1 MSLFH
6 CPLTFPIFSLLPL
19 GPVLSIGEGGFWEG
33 SARGQVGWFPA
44 DCVEEI
50 PAKATE
56 ERNCKSNHL
65 RLRVGWRWNQDVG
78 HVLFAIMRF
87 CGEGRRLVLKNKAEA
102 KCCGFLRQCNGTWFP
117 HPRSWLYVSLL
128 LYLLASL
135 CLTVS
140 SGNGVQRLALHCPA
154 NSAVI

>member
-102 KCCGFLRQCNGTWFP
+102 KCCGFLRQCNGTWLP
-117 HPRSWLYVSLL
+117 PPQVLAVCVSAPLSTSISVSYCLL
-128 LYLLASL
+128 RQWRTKL
-135 CLTVS
+135 
-140 SGNGVQRLALHCPA
+140 
-154 NSAVI
+154 SATLPC

>member
-65 RLRVGWRWNQDVG
+65 RLHVGWRWNQDVG

-102 KCCGFLRQCNGTWFP
+102 KCCGFLRQCNGTWLP
-117 HPRSWLYVSLL
+117 PPQVLAVCVSAPLSTSISVSYCLL
-128 LYLLASL
+128 GQWRTTL
-135 CLTVS
+135 
-140 SGNGVQRLALHCPA
+140 
-154 NSAVI
+154 SATLPC

>member
-102 KCCGFLRQCNGTWFP
+102 KCCGFLRQCNGTWLP
-117 HPRSWLYVSLL
+117 PPQVLAVCVSAPLSTSISVSYCLL
-128 LYLLASL
+128 RQWRTTLGATLP
-135 CLTVS
+135 C
-140 SGNGVQRLALHCPA
+140 
-154 NSAVI
+154 

>member
-65 RLRVGWRWNQDVG
+65 WLRVGWRWNQDVG

-102 KCCGFLRQCNGTWFP
+102 KCCGFLRQCNGTWLP
-117 HPRSWLYVSLL
+117 PPQVLAVCVSAPLSTSISVSYCLL
-128 LYLLASL
+128 RQWRTTL
-135 CLTVS
+135 
-140 SGNGVQRLALHCPA
+140 
-154 NSAVI
+154 SATLPC

>member
-102 KCCGFLRQCNGTWFP
+102 KCCGFLRQCNGTWLP
-117 HPRSWLYVSLL
+117 PPQDLAVCVSAPLSTSISVSYCLL
-128 LYLLASL
+128 RQWRTTL
-135 CLTVS
+135 
-140 SGNGVQRLALHCPA
+140 
-154 NSAVI
+154 SATLPC

>member
-65 RLRVGWRWNQDVG
+65 QLRVGWRWNQDVG

-87 CGEGRRLVLKNKAEA
+87 CGEGRRFVLKNKAEA
-102 KCCGFLRQCNGTWFP
+102 KCCGFLRQCNGTWLP
-117 HPRSWLYVSLL
+117 PPQVLAVCVSAPLSTSISVSYCLL
-128 LYLLASL
+128 RQWRTTL
-135 CLTVS
+135 
-140 SGNGVQRLALHCPA
+140 
-154 NSAVI
+154 SATLPC

>member
-65 RLRVGWRWNQDVG
+65 RLRVGWRWNQNVG

-102 KCCGFLRQCNGTWFP
+102 KCCGFLRQCNGTWLP
-117 HPRSWLYVSLL
+117 PPQVLAVCVSAPLSTSISVSYCLL
-128 LYLLASL
+128 RQWRTTL
-135 CLTVS
+135 
-140 SGNGVQRLALHCPA
+140 
-154 NSAVI
+154 SATLPC

>member
-65 RLRVGWRWNQDVG
+65 GLRWLEVEPRCRTCSVCHHAFLWGGKEVSYKEQKLRLNAV
-78 HVLFAIMRF
+78 
-87 CGEGRRLVLKNKAEA
+87 
-102 KCCGFLRQCNGTWFP
+102 
-117 HPRSWLYVSLL
+117 VS
-128 LYLLASL
+128 
-135 CLTVS
+135 
-140 SGNGVQRLALHCPA
+140 
-154 NSAVI
+154 

>member
-102 KCCGFLRQCNGTWFP
+102 KCCGFLRQCNGTWLP
-117 HPRSWLYVSLL
+117 PPQVLAVCVSAPLSTSISVSYGLL
-128 LYLLASL
+128 RQWRTTL
-135 CLTVS
+135 
-140 SGNGVQRLALHCPA
+140 
-154 NSAVI
+154 SATLPC